1 MEPGCGDPEG
11 TPAAETSAAA
21 VDAPAPTD
29 GRRARRDRNAD
40 AVIDALLEFLAEG
53 TLYPTMP
60 EVAQRAGVSLRSVFR
75 YFDDVDSLVVH
86 ALRRQRSRWSDVVRL
101 PDPAPGTPLAD
112 RIEAMA
118 RHRADEYAVIG
129 PLARAAWARR
139 RTNPVLDAGIHRM
152 QMTVHEE
159 VRAHFAP
166 ELEATP
172 EAERVVL
179 HDALHAAIHFQN
191 SEHLHVCLGL
201 PLDRLVEAH
210 RLVLRGLLHD
220 FIAAQARRRDP

>member
-1 MEPGCGDPEG
+1 M
-11 TPAAETSAAA
+11 AAA
-21 VDAPAPTD
+21 RSRGPDGAPAPVD

-60 EVAQRAGVSLRSVFR
+60 EVARRAGVSLRSVFR

-86 ALRRQRSRWSDVVRL
+86 ALRRQASTWSDVVHL
-101 PDPAPGTPLAD
+101 AAPEPGTALAD

-159 VRAHFAP
+159 VRAQFAP
-166 ELEATP
+166 ELDATP
-172 EAERVVL
+172 EDERVVL

-210 RLVLRGLLHD
+210 RLVLRGLLHG
-220 FIAAQARRRDP
+220 FVAAEVSQHDA